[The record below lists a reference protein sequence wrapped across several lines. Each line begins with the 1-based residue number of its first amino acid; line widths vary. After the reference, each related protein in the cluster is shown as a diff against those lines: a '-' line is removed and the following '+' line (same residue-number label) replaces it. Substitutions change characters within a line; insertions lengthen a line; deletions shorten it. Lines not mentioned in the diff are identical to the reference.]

1 MSREKQ
7 LVHTNKD
14 LNNNVI
20 ESTALSSVGPPALSM
35 LVADSGVTS
44 YFVTIK
50 APIIN
55 RTRTTKPLAITTAN
69 GAVIYSSHTA
79 ELNLPNL
86 PLTARI
92 CHVVPHLGDFSL
104 ISVGQLC
111 DAGCD
116 VTFTRKKWTS
126 VTEET
131 LLCRADGR
139 ATRDFDILTSITMMV
154 LQNGQRYFSK
164 ITEGPTKLSIG
175 FRVQIPRIP
184 SVSQPWA
191 LLDLQT
197 WWLST
202 MPLSFPLPYP
212 L

>member
-7 LVHTNKD
+7 LVHTNMD

-35 LVADSGVTS
+35 LVADSGATS
-44 YFVTIK
+44 HFVTIK

-79 ELNLPNL
+79 ELNLPDL

-104 ISVGQLC
+104 ISLGQFVRC
-111 DAGCD
+111 G
-116 VTFTRKKWTS
+116 VRRHVHTRKNGGTTRKNRYYAGPAGARHR
-126 VTEET
+126 T
-131 LLCRADGR
+131 LAYRPQ
-139 ATRDFDILTSITMMV
+139 S
-154 LQNGQRYFSK
+154 
-164 ITEGPTKLSIG
+164 P
-175 FRVQIPRIP
+175 
-184 SVSQPWA
+184 
-191 LLDLQT
+191 
-197 WWLST
+197 
-202 MPLSFPLPYP
+202 
-212 L
+212 